1 MDGEITTQADWKPR
15 TSDGWSSTVME
26 PWIQRDI
33 RVLVIEDDPDIVD
46 MLTSYFAKAGGIT
59 TSTAEDG
66 KIGLEKA
73 REELPDLIILD
84 LALPRLPGLEVCKI
98 LKSQAHTRSI
108 PIIVLT
114 AKVEV
119 IDRIVGLELGADDY
133 VTKPFSPREV
143 VLRIRG
149 LLRRV
154 KRVDTEEPA
163 AIGNVVIDPS
173 RHSVVVYG
181 RPIELTTAEFK
192 LLNFLMHR
200 SGRVE
205 PRERLLREVWG
216 YNHKIESRTVDTHV
230 QRLRKKL
237 GKAGKTI
244 ETIRGF
250 GYRFRAE

>member
-1 MDGEITTQADWKPR
+1 
-15 TSDGWSSTVME
+15 ME

-59 TSTAEDG
+59 TATAEDG
-66 KIGLEKA
+66 KAGLEKA

-84 LALPRLPGLEVCKI
+84 LALPQLSGLDVCKI
-98 LKSQAHTRSI
+98 LKSNAETRSI

-114 AKVEV
+114 AKIEV
-119 IDRIVGLELGADDY
+119 IDRIVALELGADDY
-133 VTKPFSPREV
+133 VTKPFSPREI
-143 VLRIRG
+143 VLRIKG

-154 KRVDTEEPA
+154 RQVDQEGPA
-163 AIGNVVIDPS
+163 AIGEITIDPA
-173 RHSVVVYG
+173 RHSVIASG
-181 RPIELTTAEFK
+181 RPIQLTTVEFK
-192 LLNFLMHR
+192 LLNFLMRR

-205 PRERLLREVWG
+205 PRERLLQEVWG
-216 YNHKIESRTVDTHV
+216 YNHNIESRTVDTHV

-237 GKAGKTI
+237 GEAGKSI

-250 GYRFRAE
+250 GYRFRTD